1 MRSMLR
7 SRRGSSSVFLC
18 VILSSLVMICFA
30 FIYSASAF
38 SAADRADALMR
49 LSCQSILSEYD
60 RTLLEEYGLFAL
72 HESDRDLSAKLRH
85 YLLFTFGE
93 EPSVSVS
100 DISAS
105 GASFAVLDPE
115 PIRQQILAY
124 MKAGGALQLR
134 RTEAGSGEG
143 MPDSGGGNEADLSG
157 AGGGGSPLPGAGE
170 TAGRALRH
178 GPTIASLPSRQ
189 LPEQDLLSR
198 AEGFGDQ
205 LIRLTGS
212 PGGISGLFADGTDR
226 YLLSSYTLGI
236 FNHTRHTA
244 DPDHFFLREV
254 EYLLHGQLTD
264 SDNLRKTESTLKMLR
279 LSPNL
284 AHIYSDPKKQEAL
297 AAAAEVISPGPGAIL
312 AQAALAA
319 AWAYAE
325 SANDAKLLVQGFQV
339 PLGKDDS
346 SWAISLSHVL
356 EDAGSGDGLIHPD
369 RNQGLTY
376 EQYLRILLLLEDETL
391 LCSRIMDLI
400 QINMRKNEDGEFLIG
415 ECCTGIAARA
425 VIGGQEYSYESIYQR
440 LLYR

>member
-1 MRSMLR
+1 MRGMLH

-18 VILSSLVMICFA
+18 VILSALVMICFA

-38 SAADRADALMR
+38 STASRADALMR
-49 LSCQSILSEYD
+49 LSCQSLLSEYD

-72 HESDRDLSAKLRH
+72 HESDRNLSAKLRH

-93 EPSVSVS
+93 EPSVS

-105 GASFAVLDPE
+105 GAPFAVLDPE
-115 PIRQQILAY
+115 PVRQQILAY

-134 RTEAGSGEG
+134 SAKTET
-143 MPDSGGGNEADLSG
+143 GGT
-157 AGGGGSPLPGAGE
+157 GE
-170 TAGRALRH
+170 TGTGNAEAAGRALRH

-189 LPEQDLLSR
+189 LPEQDLLAR

-205 LIRLTGS
+205 LIHLINS
-212 PGGISGLFADGTDR
+212 PGGISGLFTDGTDR
-226 YLLSSYTLGI
+226 YLLSSYALGS

-254 EYLLHGQLTD
+254 EYILHGQLTD
-264 SDNLRKTESTLKMLR
+264 SDNLRKTESALKMLR

-284 AHIYSDPKKQEAL
+284 AHIYSDPQKQEAL

-312 AQAALAA
+312 VQGALAA

-339 PLGKDDS
+339 PLGKDSS
-346 SWAISLSHVL
+346 SWAISLSNVL
-356 EDAGSGDGLIHPD
+356 EDTGSGDGVIHPD
-369 RNQGLTY
+369 NEQGLNY
-376 EQYLRILLLLEDETL
+376 EQYLRILLLLEDETM

-425 VIGGQEYSYESIYQR
+425 AVGGQEYSYESIYQR